1 MIYDGNTNQKKG
13 RMFIPNIRLNRLWSI
28 ENYQDKYNT
37 EGLKISSPRKHNSS
51 KTVCVY
57 IILSTLITA
66 VSEYWKKNGRTA
78 KRDPC
83 LEVGEF
89 STPLSVISN
98 L

>member
-66 VSEYWKKNGRTA
+66 
-78 KRDPC
+78 
-83 LEVGEF
+83 EF
-89 STPLSVISN
+89 QNTERKMEELQREIHA
-98 L
+98 